1 MKANKIIQ
9 ALGGVGNIEKIG
21 KDATRL
27 KVWVKDMG
35 LFNQHSDVFK
45 RGTTLIRGNFIQ
57 IILGEEV
64 ERVFIYIV
72 GKADDTTRIH
82 IEGASRPKT
91 PKNRTRRELEE
102 FKVTV
107 KLSLFVGGVVGI
119 IIGIFLDKLFL

>member
-1 MKANKIIQ
+1 MKTNKIIQ

-27 KVWVKDMG
+27 KVWVKDMD

-45 RGTTLIRGNFIQ
+45 MGTTLIRGNFIQ

-64 ERVFIYIV
+64 ERIFVCIV

-82 IEGASRPKT
+82 IEGASRPKN